1 MKKAYIK
8 PETTLVNVQTNTLL
22 AGSTIITDAG
32 SVNDTPD
39 RIGDFEGS
47 IFGEEL

>member
-22 AGSTIITDAG
+22 AGSIVTDAG
-32 SVNDTPD
+32 SVNQTPD

-47 IFGEEL
+47 IFAEEW

>member
-22 AGSTIITDAG
+22 AGSNDIDAG
-32 SVNDTPD
+32 RENVTPD

>member
-8 PETTLVNVQTNTLL
+8 PEPTLVNVQTNMLL
-22 AGSTIITDAG
+22 AGSIIIDAG
-32 SVNDTPD
+32 DVNDTPD

-47 IFGEEL
+47 IIGEEW

>member
-22 AGSTIITDAG
+22 AGSIIIDAG
-32 SVNDTPD
+32 NVNDTPD

-47 IFGEEL
+47 IIGEEW

>member
-8 PETTLVNVQTNTLL
+8 PETTLVNVQTNMLL
-22 AGSTIITDAG
+22 AGSIVIDAG
-32 SVNDTPD
+32 SENVTPD

-47 IFGEEL
+47 IIGEEW

>member
-22 AGSTIITDAG
+22 AGSIVVDVDSG
-32 SVNDTPD
+32 NETPD

-47 IFGEEL
+47 IIGEEW

>member
-22 AGSTIITDAG
+22 DGAVIIDAG
-32 SVNDTPD
+32 SVNNTSD

>member
-22 AGSTIITDAG
+22 AGSVVVDAA
-32 SVNDTPD
+32 SENVTPD
-39 RIGDFEGS
+39 RIGEFEGS
-47 IFGEEL
+47 IIGEER